1 MSALSPLAA
10 LAYIAF
16 LFFICGLGSAVKEN
30 RKRRSREL
38 LRRLNSSYF
47 RGMHSPYYRANRL

>member
-10 LAYIAF
+10 LAYLAF
-16 LFFICGLGSAVKEN
+16 LLFICGLGSAVKEN

-47 RGMHSPYYRANRL
+47 RQVTDVYYRANRL